1 MENNTDDSSNSEKN
15 NEVSFLVEDE
25 KTTCQNCELE
35 HEIGFEFCPHCGQKT
50 NDELTLG
57 VLFYNTL
64 ANYFSFDAR
73 FFKSFIPLMFRPGIL
88 AKRFLEG
95 KRLLYLHPAQMYLFI
110 SVVFFFL
117 FTFISRTQVE
127 SANKMFQKKSDAI
140 SALDSL
146 PITNPIDSVKIKE
159 FTQKLKDS
167 KVATGMSDEDI
178 QALDSLVVA
187 SADANKELKKNLTFD
202 FDQKKVDS
210 LIALNAS
217 DAQVYKAMGMS
228 DDAGNFKRKFYS
240 QMLKFYKQRNAGTL
254 LQAFYDTIPIA
265 MFVLLPIFAF
275 ILKLLYYRR
284 GRFSHHLVFSFYFFS
299 FLFTVFSIVILINFI
314 WDIPDWIDW
323 LVAVSTFF
331 YLVSST
337 RRFYGQG
344 YFWSFFKS
352 SIATFIFMPV
362 LMIAAIIILG
372 FAFISY

>member
-1 MENNTDDSSNSEKN
+1 MENNTDNSSNSEKN

-337 RRFYGQG
+337 RRFYDQG

>member
-337 RRFYGQG
+337 RRFYDQG

>member
-167 KVATGMSDEDI
+167 KVATGMSD
-178 QALDSLVVA
+178 
-187 SADANKELKKNLTFD
+187 
-202 FDQKKVDS
+202 
-210 LIALNAS
+210 
-217 DAQVYKAMGMS
+217 
-228 DDAGNFKRKFYS
+228 
-240 QMLKFYKQRNAGTL
+240 
-254 LQAFYDTIPIA
+254 
-265 MFVLLPIFAF
+265 
-275 ILKLLYYRR
+275 
-284 GRFSHHLVFSFYFFS
+284 
-299 FLFTVFSIVILINFI
+299 
-314 WDIPDWIDW
+314 
-323 LVAVSTFF
+323 
-331 YLVSST
+331 
-337 RRFYGQG
+337 
-344 YFWSFFKS
+344 
-352 SIATFIFMPV
+352 
-362 LMIAAIIILG
+362 
-372 FAFISY
+372 